1 MAQRVTISRAFFQR
15 VAAGAAALLLTACS
29 SPAGPVAK
37 SAAPASDPGSS
48 KMQEYYEKAR
58 ASGDLR
64 VTLYSAGPEYRPIF
78 DLFQER
84 YPGTQVEGVL
94 VRGPE
99 MIQRFQAE
107 ATSGR
112 RIANVAATGATT
124 MSTLEQQ
131 GLFAEWEGPPN
142 AADLPEIPLT
152 SGKARWPYAQNAH
165 GFVVNT
171 EQIPENR
178 IPTTR
183 QDVLDPFFK
192 PKGKL
197 LVDDPRGGGPSIE
210 FFTYTYDQLGQAWMD
225 SLKGQDI
232 TWTRE
237 RDGAPSQV
245 ARGEYAMFFPAAITV
260 AELDLQRGAP
270 LKAGWFRDGGAMIV
284 SLNLGVVKDAPG
296 QDVAKLF
303 VSWITGPEGQKAIA
317 EKLQTYPALPS
328 APSPAGYPSLQDIN
342 PSHRSA
348 DQIRRNNEYIQLFD
362 GMFFK

>member
-1 MAQRVTISRAFFQR
+1 MAHRVISSVPQ
-15 VAAGAAALLLTACS
+15 VAGAIAAALLLIACS
-29 SPAGPVAK
+29 ATPSSPGKP
-37 SAAPASDPGSS
+37 AAPAAESGSG
-48 KMQEYYEKAR
+48 KLQEYYEKAR
-58 ASGDLR
+58 SSGELK

-94 VRGPE
+94 IRGPE

-107 ATSGR
+107 ASSGR

-124 MSTLEQQ
+124 MSTLEGQ

-142 AADLPEIPLT
+142 AAELPEIPLT
-152 SGKARWPYAQNAH
+152 SGKARWAYAQNAH

-171 EQIPENR
+171 DQVPDNR
-178 IPTTR
+178 VPKTR

-192 PKGKL
+192 GKGKL

-225 SLKGQDI
+225 ALKGQEI

-237 RDGAPSQV
+237 RDGAPTQI

-260 AELDLQRGAP
+260 PELELQKSAP
-270 LKAGWFRDGGAMIV
+270 LKAGWFRDGGAMV
-284 SLNLGVVKDAPG
+284 VALNIGVVKDAPG
-296 QDVAKLF
+296 QDVARLF
-303 VSWITGPEGQKAIA
+303 VGWLTGPEGQKAIA

-328 APSPAGYPSLQDIN
+328 APAPAGYPSLQEIN
-342 PSHRSA
+342 PSRRTA
-348 DQIRRNNEYIQLFD
+348 DQIRRNNEYIELFD